1 MDFTNKPRLY
11 DSSLWDLFGGGE
23 ESPRVPEAMAVNL
36 CIIWL
41 EKCVLSDICA
51 WRRA

>member
-36 CIIWL
+36 LYYLAREVC
-41 EKCVLSDICA
+41 SF
-51 WRRA
+51 